1 MKKFR
6 IHIEELGPIKN
17 ADITLAPVMIFT
29 GASNLGKSY
38 TNFLAYYI
46 FNLFSGDRLKDFI
59 RTKVTEDME
68 AQKEFNF
75 SFTIDELKLW
85 MEEDV
90 KKFFV
95 YLLNYPGIPCR
106 IQFYPEENTESK
118 FTVKYS
124 ERIPDFV
131 TEAPK
136 GLELTTVNINNE
148 AHYIYVLQSIDK
160 IQGICDSTSRYLCN
174 ELLGRDISHAYLL
187 PPGRASLLN
196 ESYSTQAQSSKIG
209 MYDIFLKDFDL
220 INNRRMKDIQ
230 KTNRQ
235 TTNTKTAKIRKMI
248 NGEVNN
254 KKEGLTLKINE
265 QTELPLSAAASSI
278 RELSP
283 VILWMQTDNLSND
296 SMCIEE
302 PEAHAHPEMQYSIA
316 DLLTSCINE
325 GALMQIT
332 THSDYFLARLNLL
345 IKLDKVKQ
353 NNPEA
358 FEDFCKKN
366 GWDNNLTLDG
376 SLVEAY
382 YFHTDNVGYAVKVER
397 MNAEKGIPFS
407 TFEKAVQE
415 QIEWS
420 DFLEDIE
427 NDFV

>member
-1 MKKFR
+1 MKEFR
-6 IHIEELGPIKN
+6 IHIEELGTIKD

-38 TNFLAYYI
+38 TNFLTYYI

-59 RTKVTEDME
+59 RTKVTENIE
-68 AQKEFNF
+68 EQNEFNF
-75 SFTIDELKLW
+75 SFSIDELKSW
-85 MEEDV
+85 MEEDI

-95 YLLNYPGIPCR
+95 YLLNYPDIPCR
-106 IQFYPEENTESK
+106 VQFHQMESTEK
-118 FTVKYS
+118 EFTVKY
-124 ERIPDFV
+124 
-131 TEAPK
+131 TENVVNVGKNVPK
-136 GLELTTVNINNE
+136 ELTLTMISINNE
-148 AHYIYVLQSIDK
+148 EHYIYILQSKDK
-160 IQGICDSTSRYLCN
+160 IQGICNLTSKYLCRK
-174 ELLGRDISHAYLL
+174 LLGRDISHAYLL

-220 INNRRMKDIQ
+220 INNRRMKDMQ
-230 KTNRQ
+230 KTDRQ
-235 TTNTKTAKIRKMI
+235 TTDTRTAKIRKMI

-254 KKEGLTLKINE
+254 KKESLVLKINE

-283 VILWMQTDNLSND
+283 VILWMQIDNLSKD

-316 DLLTSCINE
+316 DLLASCINE

-332 THSDYFLARLNLL
+332 THSDYFLARLNQL
-345 IKLDKVKQ
+345 IRLNKVKR

-358 FEDFCKKN
+358 FESFCEKN
-366 GWDNNLTLDG
+366 GWDRNLTLDG
-376 SLVEAY
+376 SLVGAY
-382 YFHTDNVGYAVKVER
+382 YFHTDNTGQTIMVER
-397 MNAEKGIPFS
+397 MNTENGIPFA

-415 QIEWS
+415 QIEWN
-420 DFLEDIE
+420 DLLEDTE
-427 NDFV
+427 K

>member
-1 MKKFR
+1 MKEFR
-6 IHIEELGPIKN
+6 IHIEELGPIKD

-38 TNFLAYYI
+38 TNFLTYYI

-59 RTKVTEDME
+59 RTKVTENIE
-68 AQKEFNF
+68 EQNEFNF
-75 SFTIDELKLW
+75 SFSIDELKSW
-85 MEEDV
+85 MEEDI

-95 YLLNYPGIPCR
+95 YLLNYPDIPCR
-106 IQFYPEENTESK
+106 VQFHQMESTEK
-118 FTVKYS
+118 EFTVKY
-124 ERIPDFV
+124 
-131 TEAPK
+131 TENVVNVGKNVPK
-136 GLELTTVNINNE
+136 ELTLAMISINNE
-148 AHYIYVLQSIDK
+148 EHYIYILQSKDK
-160 IQGICDSTSRYLCN
+160 IQGICNLTSKYLCRK
-174 ELLGRDISHAYLL
+174 LLGRDISHAYLL

-220 INNRRMKDIQ
+220 INNRRMKDMQ
-230 KTNRQ
+230 KTDRQ
-235 TTNTKTAKIRKMI
+235 TTDTRTAKIRKMI

-254 KKEGLTLKINE
+254 KKESLVLKINE

-283 VILWMQTDNLSND
+283 VILWMQIDNLSKD

-316 DLLTSCINE
+316 DLLASCINE

-332 THSDYFLARLNLL
+332 THSDYFLARLNQL
-345 IKLDKVKQ
+345 IRLNKVKR

-358 FEDFCKKN
+358 FESFCEKN
-366 GWDNNLTLDG
+366 GWDRNLTLDG
-376 SLVEAY
+376 SLVGAY
-382 YFHTDNVGYAVKVER
+382 YFHTDNTGQTIMVER
-397 MNAEKGIPFS
+397 MNTENGIPFA

-415 QIEWS
+415 QIEWN
-420 DFLEDIE
+420 DLLEDTE
-427 NDFV
+427 K

>member
-1 MKKFR
+1 MKEFR
-6 IHIEELGPIKN
+6 IHIEELGPIKD

-38 TNFLAYYI
+38 TNFLTYYI

-59 RTKVTEDME
+59 RTKVTENIE
-68 AQKEFNF
+68 EQNEFNF
-75 SFTIDELKLW
+75 SFSIDELKSW
-85 MEEDV
+85 MEEDI

-95 YLLNYPGIPCR
+95 YLLNYPDIPCR
-106 IQFYPEENTESK
+106 VQFHQMESTEK
-118 FTVKYS
+118 EFTVKY
-124 ERIPDFV
+124 
-131 TEAPK
+131 TENVVNVGKNVPK
-136 GLELTTVNINNE
+136 ELTLAMISINNE
-148 AHYIYVLQSIDK
+148 EHYIYILQSKDK
-160 IQGICDSTSRYLCN
+160 IQGICNLTSKYLCRK
-174 ELLGRDISHAYLL
+174 LLGRDISHAYLL

-220 INNRRMKDIQ
+220 INNRRMKDMQ
-230 KTNRQ
+230 KTDRQ
-235 TTNTKTAKIRKMI
+235 TTDTRTAKIRKMI

-254 KKEGLTLKINE
+254 KKESLVLKINE

-283 VILWMQTDNLSND
+283 VILWMQIDNLSKD

-316 DLLTSCINE
+316 DLLASCINE

-332 THSDYFLARLNLL
+332 THSDYFLARLNQL
-345 IKLDKVKQ
+345 IRLNKVKR

-358 FEDFCKKN
+358 FESFCEKN
-366 GWDNNLTLDG
+366 GWDRNLTLDG

-382 YFHTDNVGYAVKVER
+382 YFHTDNTGQTIMVER
-397 MNAEKGIPFS
+397 MNTENGIPFA

-415 QIEWS
+415 QIEWN
-420 DFLEDIE
+420 DLLEDTE
-427 NDFV
+427 K

>member
-1 MKKFR
+1 MKEFR
-6 IHIEELGPIKN
+6 IHIEELGPIKD

-38 TNFLAYYI
+38 TNFLTYYI

-59 RTKVTEDME
+59 RTKVTENIE
-68 AQKEFNF
+68 EQNEFNF
-75 SFTIDELKLW
+75 SFSIDELKSW
-85 MEEDV
+85 MEEDI

-95 YLLNYPGIPCR
+95 YLLNYPDIPCR
-106 IQFYPEENTESK
+106 VQFHQMESTEK
-118 FTVKYS
+118 EFTVKY
-124 ERIPDFV
+124 
-131 TEAPK
+131 TENVVNVGKNVPK
-136 GLELTTVNINNE
+136 ELTLTMISINNE
-148 AHYIYVLQSIDK
+148 EHYIYILQSKDK
-160 IQGICDSTSRYLCN
+160 IQGICNLTSKYLCRK
-174 ELLGRDISHAYLL
+174 LLGRDISHAYLL

-220 INNRRMKDIQ
+220 INNRRMKDMQ
-230 KTNRQ
+230 KTDRQ
-235 TTNTKTAKIRKMI
+235 TTDTRTAKIRKMI

-254 KKEGLTLKINE
+254 KKESLVLKINE

-283 VILWMQTDNLSND
+283 VILWMQIDNLSKD

-316 DLLTSCINE
+316 DLLASCINE

-332 THSDYFLARLNLL
+332 THSDYFLARLNQL
-345 IKLDKVKQ
+345 IRLNKVKR

-358 FEDFCKKN
+358 FESFCEKN
-366 GWDNNLTLDG
+366 GWDRNLTLDG
-376 SLVEAY
+376 SLVGAY
-382 YFHTDNVGYAVKVER
+382 YFHTDNTGQTIMVER
-397 MNAEKGIPFS
+397 MNTENGIPFA

-415 QIEWS
+415 QIEWN
-420 DFLEDIE
+420 DLLEDTE
-427 NDFV
+427 K

>member
-1 MKKFR
+1 MKNFR
-6 IHIEELGPIKN
+6 IHIEELGPIKD
-17 ADITLAPVMIFT
+17 ADVTLAPVMIFT

-38 TNFLAYYI
+38 TNFLTYYI
-46 FNLFSGDRLKDFI
+46 FNLFSGDRLRDFI
-59 RTKVTEDME
+59 RTKVTEE
-68 AQKEFNF
+68 IEEQKEFNF
-75 SFTIDELKLW
+75 SFTTNELKAW

-90 KKFFV
+90 RRFFV
-95 YLLNYPGIPCR
+95 YLLNYPDIPCR
-106 IQFYPEENTESK
+106 IQFYPTEDTENEFSVRYTEN
-118 FTVKYS
+118 VANIV
-124 ERIPDFV
+124 RNVPN
-131 TEAPK
+131 
-136 GLELTTVNINNE
+136 GLELTIVSINNE
-148 AHYIYVLQSIDK
+148 DHYLYVLQSKDK
-160 IQGICDSTSRYLCN
+160 IQGICDLISRHLCKK
-174 ELLGRDISHAYLL
+174 LLGRDISHAYLL

-235 TTNTKTAKIRKMI
+235 TTDARTAKIRKMI

-254 KKEGLTLKINE
+254 KKEGLVLKINE

-283 VILWMQTDNLSND
+283 VILWMQTNDLSKD

-316 DLLTSCINE
+316 DLLASCINE

-332 THSDYFLARLNLL
+332 THSDYFLARMNQL
-345 IKLDKVKQ
+345 IRLDKVKR

-358 FEDFCKKN
+358 FESFCEKN
-366 GWDNNLTLDG
+366 GWDSNLTLDG
-376 SLVEAY
+376 SLVGAY
-382 YFHTDNVGYAVKVER
+382 YFHTDNAGQTIMVER
-397 MNAEKGIPFS
+397 MNAENGIPFA

-415 QIEWS
+415 QIEWN
-420 DFLEDIE
+420 DLLEDTE
-427 NDFV
+427 R

>member
-106 IQFYPEENTESK
+106 IQFYPEEDTESK

-220 INNRRMKDIQ
+220 INNRRMKE
-230 KTNRQ
+230 RS
-235 TTNTKTAKIRKMI
+235 IRS
-248 NGEVNN
+248 
-254 KKEGLTLKINE
+254 L
-265 QTELPLSAAASSI
+265 AAASSI

-358 FEDFCKKN
+358 FEVFCKKN

-427 NDFV
+427 K

>member
-1 MKKFR
+1 MKEFR
-6 IHIEELGPIKN
+6 IHIEELGPIKD

-38 TNFLAYYI
+38 TNFLTYYI

-59 RTKVTEDME
+59 RIKVTEDME
-68 AQKEFNF
+68 VEKEFNF
-75 SFTIDELKLW
+75 SFTINELKAW

-90 KKFFV
+90 RRFFV
-95 YLLNYPGIPCR
+95 YLLNYPDIPCR
-106 IQFYPEENTESK
+106 IQFYLEEDSEYK
-118 FTVKYS
+118 FTVAYS
-124 ERIPDFV
+124 ESTPDFV
-131 TEAPK
+131 KEVPK
-136 GLELTTVNINNE
+136 GLELTTVNINDE
-148 AHYIYVLQSIDK
+148 EYYIYVLQSKDK
-160 IQGICDSTSRYLCN
+160 IQSICDLTSKYLCKK
-174 ELLGRDISHAYLL
+174 LLDRDISHAYLL

-220 INNRRMKDIQ
+220 INNRRMKDMQ

-254 KKEGLTLKINE
+254 KKEGLTLRINE

-283 VILWMQTDNLSND
+283 VILWMQTDNLSKD

-316 DLLTSCINE
+316 DLLASCINE

-332 THSDYFLARLNLL
+332 THSDYLLARLNLL
-345 IKLDKVKQ
+345 IKLDKVKR
-353 NNPEA
+353 NYPKD
-358 FEDFCKKN
+358 FEIFCKKN
-366 GWDNNLTLDG
+366 GWDSNLTLDG

-382 YFHTDNVGYAVKVER
+382 YFHYDNAGYAVKVER
-397 MNAEKGIPFS
+397 MNAENGIPFS
-407 TFEKAVQE
+407 TFEKAVQN
-415 QIEWS
+415 QIEWN
-420 DFLEDIE
+420 DFLDDIE
-427 NDFV
+427 K

>member
-1 MKKFR
+1 MKEFR
-6 IHIEELGPIKN
+6 IHIEELGPIKD

-38 TNFLAYYI
+38 TNFLTYYI

-59 RTKVTEDME
+59 RIKVTEDME
-68 AQKEFNF
+68 VQKEFDF
-75 SFTIDELKLW
+75 SFTINELKAW

-90 KKFFV
+90 RRFFV
-95 YLLNYPGIPCR
+95 YLLNYPDIPCR
-106 IQFYPEENTESK
+106 IQFYLEEDSENK

-124 ERIPDFV
+124 ESTPDIV
-131 TEAPK
+131 KEVPK
-136 GLELTTVNINNE
+136 GLELTTVNINDE
-148 AHYIYVLQSIDK
+148 EYYIYVLQSKDK
-160 IQGICDSTSRYLCN
+160 IQGICNLTSQYLCKK
-174 ELLGRDISHAYLL
+174 LLGRDINHAYLL

-220 INNRRMKDIQ
+220 INNRRMKDMQ
-230 KTNRQ
+230 KTNRPA
-235 TTNTKTAKIRKMI
+235 TNTKMAKIRKMI

-283 VILWMQTDNLSND
+283 VILWMQTDNLSKD

-316 DLLTSCINE
+316 DLLASCINE

-345 IKLDKVKQ
+345 IKLDKVKR

-358 FEDFCKKN
+358 FESFCKKN
-366 GWDNNLTLDG
+366 GWDSNLTLDG
-376 SLVEAY
+376 SQVEAY
-382 YFHTDNVGYAVKVER
+382 YFHSDNVGYTVKVER
-397 MNAEKGIPFS
+397 MNAKKGVPFS
-407 TFEKAVQE
+407 TFEKAVQD
-415 QIEWS
+415 QIEWN

-427 NDFV
+427 K

>member
-1 MKKFR
+1 MKEFR

-38 TNFLAYYI
+38 TNFLTYYI

-59 RTKVTEDME
+59 RTKVTENIE
-68 AQKEFNF
+68 EQNEFNF
-75 SFTIDELKLW
+75 SFSIDELKSW
-85 MEEDV
+85 MEEDI

-95 YLLNYPGIPCR
+95 YLLNYPDIPCHV
-106 IQFYPEENTESK
+106 QFHQMESTEK
-118 FTVKYS
+118 EFTVKY
-124 ERIPDFV
+124 
-131 TEAPK
+131 TENVVNVGKNVPK
-136 GLELTTVNINNE
+136 ELTLTMISINNE
-148 AHYIYVLQSIDK
+148 EHYIYILQSKDK
-160 IQGICDSTSRYLCN
+160 IQGICNLTSKYLCRK
-174 ELLGRDISHAYLL
+174 LLGRDISHAYLL

-220 INNRRMKDIQ
+220 INNRRMKDMQ
-230 KTNRQ
+230 KTDRQ
-235 TTNTKTAKIRKMI
+235 TTDTRTAKIRKMI

-254 KKEGLTLKINE
+254 KKESLVLKINE

-283 VILWMQTDNLSND
+283 VILWMQIDNLSKD

-316 DLLTSCINE
+316 DLLASCINE

-332 THSDYFLARLNLL
+332 THSDYFLARLNQL
-345 IKLDKVKQ
+345 IRLNKVKR

-358 FEDFCKKN
+358 FESFCEKN
-366 GWDNNLTLDG
+366 GWDRNLILDG
-376 SLVEAY
+376 SLVGAY
-382 YFHTDNVGYAVKVER
+382 YFHTDNTGQTIMVER
-397 MNAEKGIPFS
+397 MNTENGIPFA

-415 QIEWS
+415 QIEWN
-420 DFLEDIE
+420 DLLEDTE
-427 NDFV
+427 K

>member
-1 MKKFR
+1 MKEFR

-17 ADITLAPVMIFT
+17 TDITLAPVMIFT

-38 TNFLAYYI
+38 TSFLTYYI

-59 RTKVTEDME
+59 RIKVTEDMVV
-68 AQKEFNF
+68 QKEFNF
-75 SFTIDELKLW
+75 SFTINELKAW

-90 KKFFV
+90 RRFFV
-95 YLLNYPGIPCR
+95 YLLNYSDIPCR
-106 IQFYPEENTESK
+106 IQYYLEEDSENK

-124 ERIPDFV
+124 ESTPDFV
-131 TEAPK
+131 KEVPK
-136 GLELTTVNINNE
+136 GLELATVNINYKE
-148 AHYIYVLQSIDK
+148 YYIYVLQSKDK
-160 IQGICDSTSRYLCN
+160 IQAICDLTSQYLCRK
-174 ELLGRDISHAYLL
+174 LLGRDISHAYLL

-220 INNRRMKDIQ
+220 INNRRMKDMQ

-283 VILWMQTDNLSND
+283 VILWMQTDELSKD

-316 DLLTSCINE
+316 DLLASCINE

-345 IKLDKVKQ
+345 IKLDKVKR
-353 NNPEA
+353 NYPKV
-358 FEDFCKKN
+358 FENFCKKN
-366 GWDNNLTLDG
+366 GWDSNLTLDG
-376 SLVEAY
+376 SLIEAY
-382 YFHTDNVGYAVKVER
+382 YFHSDNVGYPVKVDR

-407 TFEKAVQE
+407 TFEKAVQT
-415 QIEWS
+415 QIEWN
-420 DFLEDIE
+420 DFLDDIE
-427 NDFV
+427 K

>member
-1 MKKFR
+1 MKDFR
-6 IHIEELGPIKN
+6 IHIEELGPIKD

-38 TNFLAYYI
+38 TNFLTYYI
-46 FNLFSGDRLKDFI
+46 FNLFSGDRLRDFI
-59 RTKVTEDME
+59 RTKVTEE
-68 AQKEFNF
+68 IEEQKEFNF
-75 SFTIDELKLW
+75 SFTTNELKAW

-90 KKFFV
+90 RRFFV
-95 YLLNYPGIPCR
+95 YLLNYPDIPCR
-106 IQFYPEENTESK
+106 IQFYPTEDTENEFSVRYTEN
-118 FTVKYS
+118 VANIV
-124 ERIPDFV
+124 RNVPN
-131 TEAPK
+131 
-136 GLELTTVNINNE
+136 GLELTIVSINNE
-148 AHYIYVLQSIDK
+148 DHYLYVLQSKDK
-160 IQGICDSTSRYLCN
+160 IQGICDLISRHLCKK
-174 ELLGRDISHAYLL
+174 LLGRDISHAYLL

-235 TTNTKTAKIRKMI
+235 TTDARTAKIRKMI

-254 KKEGLTLKINE
+254 KKEGLVLKINE

-283 VILWMQTDNLSND
+283 VILWMQTNDLSKD

-316 DLLTSCINE
+316 DLLASCINE

-332 THSDYFLARLNLL
+332 THSDYFLARMNQL
-345 IKLDKVKQ
+345 IRLDKVKR

-358 FEDFCKKN
+358 FESFCEKN
-366 GWDNNLTLDG
+366 GWDRNLTLDG
-376 SLVEAY
+376 SLVGAY
-382 YFHTDNVGYAVKVER
+382 YFHTDNAGQTIMVER
-397 MNAEKGIPFS
+397 MNAENGIPFA

-415 QIEWS
+415 QIEWN
-420 DFLEDIE
+420 DLLEDTE
-427 NDFV
+427 R

>member
-1 MKKFR
+1 MKEFR
-6 IHIEELGPIKN
+6 IHIEELGPIKD

-38 TNFLAYYI
+38 TNFLTYYI

-59 RTKVTEDME
+59 RTKVTENIE
-68 AQKEFNF
+68 EQNEFNF
-75 SFTIDELKLW
+75 SFSIDELKSW
-85 MEEDV
+85 MEEDI

-95 YLLNYPGIPCR
+95 YLLNYPDIPCR
-106 IQFYPEENTESK
+106 VQFHQMESTEK
-118 FTVKYS
+118 EFTVKY
-124 ERIPDFV
+124 
-131 TEAPK
+131 TENVVNVGKNVPK
-136 GLELTTVNINNE
+136 ELTLAMISINNE
-148 AHYIYVLQSIDK
+148 EHYIYILQSKDK
-160 IQGICDSTSRYLCN
+160 IQGICNLTSKYLCRK
-174 ELLGRDISHAYLL
+174 LLGRDISHAYLL

-220 INNRRMKDIQ
+220 INNRRMKDMQ
-230 KTNRQ
+230 KTDRQ
-235 TTNTKTAKIRKMI
+235 TTDTRTAKIRKMI

-254 KKEGLTLKINE
+254 KKESLVLKINE

-283 VILWMQTDNLSND
+283 VILWMQIDNLSKD

-316 DLLTSCINE
+316 DLLASCITE

-332 THSDYFLARLNLL
+332 THSDYFLARLNQL
-345 IKLDKVKQ
+345 IRLNKVKR

-358 FEDFCKKN
+358 FESFCEKN
-366 GWDNNLTLDG
+366 GWDRNLTLDG
-376 SLVEAY
+376 SLVGAY
-382 YFHTDNVGYAVKVER
+382 YFHTDNTGQTIMVER
-397 MNAEKGIPFS
+397 MNTENGIPFA

-415 QIEWS
+415 QIEWN
-420 DFLEDIE
+420 DLLEDTE
-427 NDFV
+427 K

>member
-1 MKKFR
+1 MKEFR
-6 IHIEELGPIKN
+6 IHIEELGPIKD

-38 TNFLAYYI
+38 TNFLTYYI

-59 RTKVTEDME
+59 RTKVTENIE
-68 AQKEFNF
+68 EQNEFNF
-75 SFTIDELKLW
+75 SFSIDELKSW
-85 MEEDV
+85 MEEDI

-95 YLLNYPGIPCR
+95 YLLNYPDIPCR
-106 IQFYPEENTESK
+106 VQFHQMESTEK
-118 FTVKYS
+118 EFTVKY
-124 ERIPDFV
+124 
-131 TEAPK
+131 TENVVNVGKNVPK
-136 GLELTTVNINNE
+136 ELTLAMISINNE
-148 AHYIYVLQSIDK
+148 EHYIYILQSKDK
-160 IQGICDSTSRYLCN
+160 IQGICNLTSKYLCRK
-174 ELLGRDISHAYLL
+174 LLDRDISHAYLL

-220 INNRRMKDIQ
+220 INNRRMKDMQ
-230 KTNRQ
+230 KTDRQ
-235 TTNTKTAKIRKMI
+235 TTDTRTAKIRKMI

-254 KKEGLTLKINE
+254 KKESLVLKINE

-283 VILWMQTDNLSND
+283 VILWMQIDNLSKD

-316 DLLTSCINE
+316 DLLASCITE

-332 THSDYFLARLNLL
+332 THSDYFLARLNQL
-345 IKLDKVKQ
+345 IRLNKVKR

-358 FEDFCKKN
+358 FESFCEKN
-366 GWDNNLTLDG
+366 GWDRNLTLDG
-376 SLVEAY
+376 SLVGAY
-382 YFHTDNVGYAVKVER
+382 YFHTDNTGQTIMVER
-397 MNAEKGIPFS
+397 MNTENGIPFA

-415 QIEWS
+415 QIEWN
-420 DFLEDIE
+420 DLLEDTE
-427 NDFV
+427 K